1 MAGRR
6 TGAGVAAL
14 TFPSA
19 LIAGIAWQQKC
30 SELLAFSADFW
41 QIPSPGRER
50 KSLAADCLRGQPAN
64 CERAMRRRA
73 SAPRRTHEFAILVRP
88 LARAGSAGQS
98 GACAFG
104 AHARDAASPGC
115 RRRARPP
122 HRPQWSS
129 DKPRPPSRR
138 RAVNDRRAPM
148 RREGRRQRRS
158 DISSADLRERCGR
171 RERYRQGKYSREG
184 LHHGILLY
192 SAGKPGAERGGS
204 AVSNRLP
211 ECGSSGLCSPIECAP
226 IDGATVAFPLARSP
240 DPPTSQPS
248 RCSVGRPRAARSGV
262 QIRLPTDL
270 SSRQVQKAGLAG
282 FEADQKA
289 RAG

>member
-1 MAGRR
+1 
-6 TGAGVAAL
+6 
-14 TFPSA
+14 
-19 LIAGIAWQQKC
+19 
-30 SELLAFSADFW
+30 
-41 QIPSPGRER
+41 
-50 KSLAADCLRGQPAN
+50 
-64 CERAMRRRA
+64 MRRRP
-73 SAPRRTHEFAILVRP
+73 SAPRRTHELAIRVRRLV
-88 LARAGSAGQS
+88 RAGSAGQS

-115 RRRARPP
+115 RRRARLP
-122 HRPQWSS
+122 HRPQWSP
-129 DKPRPPSRR
+129 DKPRPPGRR

-262 QIRLPTDL
+262 QTADRPYHPGRFRRPASPDSRPIRRREPVEFQASALTGPPPGRRTRI
-270 SSRQVQKAGLAG
+270 SAASASRQSSTSPS
-282 FEADQKA
+282 E
-289 RAG
+289 